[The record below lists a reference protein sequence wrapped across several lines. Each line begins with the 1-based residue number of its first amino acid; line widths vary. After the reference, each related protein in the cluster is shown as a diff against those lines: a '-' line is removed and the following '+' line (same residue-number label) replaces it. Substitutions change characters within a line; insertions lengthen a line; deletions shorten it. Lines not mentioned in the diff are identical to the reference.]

1 MDISLG
7 RVAVAAVV
15 NIIVGALWY
24 GPVFGRQWRGMMNL
38 TDEKMKS
45 MPLTAGQAMVGGLVT
60 ALVLAY
66 VLANEAIAWAPTILS
81 TSQVSFALSLAFW
94 VWLGYFVTNTFGG
107 YLWEGRSLK
116 LTLFNCAQQFVSL
129 FAMALVLAM

>member
-24 GPVFGRQWRGMMNL
+24 GPVFGRQWRGVMNL